1 MNELRIY
8 RNIEEPE
15 TRGGYPVF
23 YSRREG
29 GPYYRW
35 SYDDAS
41 RKWQAGRVRPSSES
55 PKGLASAAWK
65 TVPVPLKR
73 SIVEHYED

>member
-1 MNELRIY
+1 MNDLRVY
-8 RNIEEPE
+8 TNIEVTE

-35 SYDDAS
+35 SYNDKS
-41 RKWQAGRVRPSSES
+41 RKWQAGRVLSSTVS
-55 PKGLASAAWK
+55 PKMLAAATWK
-65 TVPVPLKR
+65 TIPVLLK
-73 SIVEHYED
+73 SCIAEHYQD